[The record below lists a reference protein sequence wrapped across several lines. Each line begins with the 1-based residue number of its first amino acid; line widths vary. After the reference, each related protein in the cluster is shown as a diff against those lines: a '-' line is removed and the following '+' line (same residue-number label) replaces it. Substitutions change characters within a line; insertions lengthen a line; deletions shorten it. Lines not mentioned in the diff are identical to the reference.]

1 MMSPKVTG
9 QRIGTPD
16 DDGNDLVWGA
26 REIGKL
32 WGIADIRAVYWKLA
46 NNRLPGVRRIGRQ
59 YCASR
64 RARREA
70 FNPPS
75 QATP

>member
-1 MMSPKVTG
+1 MSRPEVTG
-9 QRIGTPD
+9 QKIGSPD
-16 DDGNDLVWGA
+16 GDGNDLVWGA

-46 NNRLPGVRRIGRQ
+46 RGSLPGVRRIGRQ
-59 YCASR
+59 YCASK

-70 FNPPS
+70 FNPPAQTS
-75 QATP
+75 